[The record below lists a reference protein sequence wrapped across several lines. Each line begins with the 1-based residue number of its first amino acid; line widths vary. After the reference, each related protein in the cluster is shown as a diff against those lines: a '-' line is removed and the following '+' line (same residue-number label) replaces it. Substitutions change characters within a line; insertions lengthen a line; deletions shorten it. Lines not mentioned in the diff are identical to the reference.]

1 MSNKLITTGNL
12 IATEKNET
20 MNEQM
25 LNELRKKGNF

>member
-20 MNEQM
+20 MNE
-25 LNELRKKGNF
+25 LRNKGNF